1 MTLTSSQA
9 LAWRLDRHLL
19 HPIGSGSPADVVARL
34 GAVPAYP
41 DSTAELSIAMRRQGA
56 GSGDLAE
63 ALDRNEIIKTYAFRG
78 GSYLMTPEAA
88 GIYLG
93 LRASGRQWE
102 RPSWQEFYELK
113 PGDWPDFRE
122 TVRAA
127 VADGPLT
134 RDELRLVVGQNRRFR
149 GAAKGLV
156 GNADTLIK
164 ALMWQGDLCFG
175 PARDGQSTMRGLHEV
190 PGWTGL
196 VDPDE
201 GGPRAIVNYFR
212 TYGPATPE
220 HIHYWLGEGL
230 SAGRKALNRW
240 LGENDDQLVP
250 VDIDGEVALIVA
262 EDLED
267 LTRTSPTPTVRLLP
281 GADPWVMGPGT
292 ADPLIVPPP
301 RRSLMTL
308 GANPVLANG
317 VVAGTWKAKHGQLAV
332 TWFSEAG
339 EPDEDLLRP
348 EASRLAAVRGE
359 ELDLVVFADQPG
371 R

>member
-1 MTLTSSQA
+1 MTLPSSQA
-9 LAWRLDRHLL
+9 LAWRLGRHLL
-19 HPIGSGSPADVVARL
+19 HPRGSGPPADIVARL

-41 DSTAELSIAMRRQGA
+41 DTTAEVAIGMRRQDA
-56 GSGDLAE
+56 GPGDLAR

-78 GSYLMTPEAA
+78 GSYLMTPESA
-88 GIYLG
+88 GMYLS

-102 RPSWQEFYELK
+102 RPSWQEFYQLK

-122 TVRAA
+122 AVRAA

-134 RDELRLVVGQNRRFR
+134 RHELRLVVGQKRRFR
-149 GAAKGLV
+149 VAAKGLV

-175 PARDGQSTMRGLHEV
+175 PAREGQSTMRGLHEV
-190 PGWTGL
+190 LGWTGL

-201 GGPRAIVNYFR
+201 AGPWAVVNYFR

-240 LGENDDQLVP
+240 LDELDDQLVP
-250 VDIDGEVALIVA
+250 VDIEGEAALMLA
-262 EDLED
+262 EDLDD
-267 LTRTSPTPTVRLLP
+267 LDRTSPTPTVRLLP

-292 ADPLIVPPP
+292 ADPLIVPPS

-317 VVAGTWKAKHGQLAV
+317 VVAGTWKAKNGKLAV
-332 TWFSEAG
+332 AWFSEAV
-339 EPDEDLLRP
+339 EHDEDLLRV
-348 EASRLAAVRGE
+348 EASRLGAVTGA
-359 ELDLVVFADQPG
+359 ELDLVVSTDAPV